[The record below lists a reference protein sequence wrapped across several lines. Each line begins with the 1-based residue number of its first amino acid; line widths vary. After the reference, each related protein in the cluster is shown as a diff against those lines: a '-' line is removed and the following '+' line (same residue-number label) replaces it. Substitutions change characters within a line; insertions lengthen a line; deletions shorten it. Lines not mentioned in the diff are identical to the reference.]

1 MRAATESLLG
11 QHVEAIVVVADD
23 RRVLEE
29 AGRIELEVPLV
40 AVDST
45 RRVGSSAVSIDQY
58 GGARMATEYLV
69 SLGHTT
75 IVHLA
80 GPASSTDGGER
91 ERGWRDVLAEHGLAS
106 SPPLF
111 GDWTPDS
118 GYRLV
123 AGADRPRLHGD
134 LLGQRPDGAGGD
146 ARPDRCGHRGPRPT
160 SASSASTTS
169 RRRPHFSPPLTT
181 VHQDFDQLGGDLMTA
196 VLAVLDEQ
204 RLDLPA
210 RVPTLVERQSVT
222 SAPPRPVGSG
232 STGLGRAV
240 DSGPVSSLTPRD
252 RATGPTQRPP
262 AARRHQARPR
272 GESGSARRPG

>member
-1 MRAATESLLG
+1 M
-11 QHVEAIVVVADD
+11 D
-23 RRVLEE
+23 
-29 AGRIELEVPLV
+29 P
-40 AVDST
+40 
-45 RRVGSSAVSIDQY
+45 SSVSIDQY
-58 GGARMATEYLV
+58 GGARTATEYLV
-69 SLGHTT
+69 SLGHTM

-123 AGADRPRLHGD
+123 TGAIGRGFTAIFSANDQMALGAIHALTDAGIEVPAEVSIVGFDDIPE
-134 LLGQRPDGAGGD
+134 A
-146 ARPDRCGHRGPRPT
+146 
-160 SASSASTTS
+160 
-169 RRRPHFSPPLTT
+169 PHFSPPLTT

-210 RVPTLVERQSVT
+210 RVPTLVERQSV
-222 SAPPRPVGSG
+222 A
-232 STGLGRAV
+232 RATV
-240 DSGPVSSLTPRD
+240 TPRQQVE
-252 RATGPTQRPP
+252 G
-262 AARRHQARPR
+262 AAVVEAVRSRR
-272 GESGSARRPG
+272 